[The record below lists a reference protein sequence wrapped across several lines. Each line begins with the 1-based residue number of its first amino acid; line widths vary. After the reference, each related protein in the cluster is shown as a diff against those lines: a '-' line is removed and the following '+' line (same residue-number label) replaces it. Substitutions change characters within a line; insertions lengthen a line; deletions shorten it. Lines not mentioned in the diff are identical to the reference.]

1 VWVNADSLKCW
12 EIGTRAARVAD
23 EAAVYASGLVSEIP
37 QQTDEQLVD
46 GARSGDRAALERLL
60 ERHERQVYRFGLKMC
75 RDPEAA
81 KDVLQETLIAAA
93 RTVKDFRGASS
104 PSTWLYAIA
113 RSFCIKQRR
122 RSRYAP
128 EHEESID
135 AAGTGREVLEI
146 ADPGRAPDDALSGRQ
161 VERALEQAIAELD
174 PMYREI
180 LLLRDVEGL
189 SAAEVAEAV
198 GVSVDAVKSRLHR
211 ARVAVRE
218 KVAPVLSGEP
228 ESPIT
233 EACPEVVSLFS
244 RHLEGE
250 ISAPVCE
257 EMERHLAGCRRCSE
271 RCATLQQTLTS
282 CARTPL
288 PDVPAPVQQ
297 DVRRALRQFLQRTA

>member
-1 VWVNADSLKCW
+1 V
-12 EIGTRAARVAD
+12 
-23 EAAVYASGLVSEIP
+23 AVYAFGLVSEIP

-46 GARSGDRAALERLL
+46 GARSGDRASLERLL
-60 ERHERQVYRFGLKMC
+60 ERHERRVYRFGLKMC

-113 RSFCIKQRR
+113 RSFCIKERR
-122 RSRYAP
+122 RSKFAP

-135 AAGTGREVLEI
+135 SAGAGREVLEI
-146 ADPGRAPDDALSGRQ
+146 ADPARSPDDLLSGRQ
-161 VERALEQAIAELD
+161 MERALDKAIAELD

-189 SAAEVAEAV
+189 SASEVAEAV
-198 GVSVDAVKSRLHR
+198 GVSVEAVKSRLHR

-218 KVAPVLSGEP
+218 KLAPLLSGEP

-271 RCATLQQTLTS
+271 RCATLQKTLTS

-288 PDVPAPVQQ
+288 PDVPVPVQQ

>member
-1 VWVNADSLKCW
+1 MD
-12 EIGTRAARVAD
+12 RARVATP
-23 EAAVYASGLVSEIP
+23 ETR
-37 QQTDEQLVD
+37 TDEELVE
-46 GARSGDRAALERLL
+46 GARAGDRAALERLL
-60 ERHERQVYRFGLKMC
+60 ARHERQVYRFGLKMC

-122 RSRYAP
+122 RSKFAP
-128 EHEESID
+128 EREESLD
-135 AAGTGREVLEI
+135 TEETGREVVAL
-146 ADPGRAPDDALSGRQ
+146 ADPRRSPDEELAGRQ
-161 VERALEQAIAELD
+161 VEGALERAIAGLE
-174 PMYREI
+174 PMYREV

-198 GVSVDAVKSRLHR
+198 GASVEAVKSRLHR

-218 KVAPVLSGEP
+218 KVAPLLAAEP
-228 ESPIT
+228 DSPIT
-233 EACPEVVSLFS
+233 GACPEVVSLFS

-250 ISAPVCE
+250 ISSSVCE
-257 EMERHLAGCRRCSE
+257 EMERHLAKCPRCTS
-271 RCATLQQTLTS
+271 RCASLQETLST

-288 PDVPAPVQQ
+288 PDVPPTVQVE
-297 DVRRALRQFLQRTA
+297 VRSALRQFLQRAT

>member
-1 VWVNADSLKCW
+1 VSASDS
-12 EIGTRAARVAD
+12 
-23 EAAVYASGLVSEIP
+23 
-37 QQTDEQLVD
+37 QTDEQLIE
-46 GARSGDRAALERLL
+46 GARAGDRASLERLL
-60 ERHERQVYRFGLKMC
+60 ERHERRVYRFGLKMC

-122 RSRYAP
+122 RSKFAP
-128 EHEESID
+128 EHEESLDSAD
-135 AAGTGREVLEI
+135 AGREVREI
-146 ADPGRAPDDALSGRQ
+146 ADPGRSPDEALSGKQ
-161 VERALEQAIAELD
+161 VERALEAAIAELE
-174 PMYREI
+174 PMYREV

-198 GVSVDAVKSRLHR
+198 GTSVDAVKSRLHR

-218 KVAPVLSGEP
+218 RLAPLLSTEP
-228 ESPIT
+228 EAPIT
-233 EACPEVVSLFS
+233 EACPEVVALFS

-257 EMERHLAGCRRCSE
+257 QMERHLAGCPRCTERCS
-271 RCATLQQTLTS
+271 TLQQTLAS

-288 PDVPAPVQQ
+288 PEVPTPVQVE
-297 DVRRALRQFLQRTA
+297 VRRALRQFLQQAS

>member
-1 VWVNADSLKCW
+1 
-12 EIGTRAARVAD
+12 
-23 EAAVYASGLVSEIP
+23 
-37 QQTDEQLVD
+37 
-46 GARSGDRAALERLL
+46 
-60 ERHERQVYRFGLKMC
+60 
-75 RDPEAA
+75 
-81 KDVLQETLIAAA
+81 
-93 RTVKDFRGASS
+93 
-104 PSTWLYAIA
+104 
-113 RSFCIKQRR
+113 
-122 RSRYAP
+122 
-128 EHEESID
+128 
-135 AAGTGREVLEI
+135 
-146 ADPGRAPDDALSGRQ
+146 

>member
-1 VWVNADSLKCW
+1 VTDTPL
-12 EIGTRAARVAD
+12 
-23 EAAVYASGLVSEIP
+23 
-37 QQTDEQLVD
+37 TDEQLVE
-46 GARSGDRAALERLL
+46 GARSGDRASLERLL

-122 RSRYAP
+122 RSKFAP
-128 EHEESID
+128 EHEESIHAD
-135 AAGTGREVLEI
+135 GAGQEVLQV
-146 ADPGRAPDDALSGRQ
+146 ADPGRAPDEALAGRQ
-161 VERALEQAIAELD
+161 MERALEEAIAGLD
-174 PMYREI
+174 PMYREV

-189 SAAEVAEAV
+189 SAAEVSEAV
-198 GVSVDAVKSRLHR
+198 GVSVEAVKSRLHR

-218 KVAPVLSGEP
+218 KVAPLLSEVP
-228 ESPIT
+228 ESPLT
-233 EACPEVVSLFS
+233 DACPEVVSMFS

-257 EMERHLAGCRRCSE
+257 EMERHLAGCPRCRERCSTLQ
-271 RCATLQQTLTS
+271 ATLAS
-282 CARTPL
+282 CAAVPL
-288 PDVPAPVQQ
+288 PEVPAPVQHE
-297 DVRRALRQFLQRTA
+297 VRRALRQFLQQTA

>member
-1 VWVNADSLKCW
+1 MHFC
-12 EIGTRAARVAD
+12 
-23 EAAVYASGLVSEIP
+23 LVSETS
-37 QQTDEQLVD
+37 QQSDEQLVD
-46 GARSGDRAALERLL
+46 GARAGDRASLERLL
-60 ERHERQVYRFGLKMC
+60 ERHERRVYRFGLKMC

-122 RSRYAP
+122 RSRFAP

-135 AAGTGREVLEI
+135 DAGTGREVREI
-146 ADPGRAPDDALSGRQ
+146 ADPGRSPDEALAGRQ
-161 VERALEQAIAELD
+161 VERALEKAIAELD
-174 PMYREI
+174 PMYSEV

-189 SAAEVAEAV
+189 SAAEVSEAV
-198 GVSVDAVKSRLHR
+198 GVSVEAVKSRLHR

-218 KVAPVLSGEP
+218 KVAPLLSGEP
-228 ESPIT
+228 ESPLT

-257 EMERHLAGCRRCSE
+257 EMERHLAGCPRCRE

-288 PDVPAPVQQ
+288 PEVPAPVQHE
-297 DVRRALRQFLQRTA
+297 VRRALRQFLQRTA

>member
-1 VWVNADSLKCW
+1 MHLD
-12 EIGTRAARVAD
+12 R
-23 EAAVYASGLVSEIP
+23 VSEIP

-46 GARSGDRAALERLL
+46 GARSGDRASLERLL
-60 ERHERQVYRFGLKMC
+60 ERHERRVYRFGLKMC

-104 PSTWLYAIA
+104 ASTWLYAIA

-122 RSRYAP
+122 RSKFAP

-135 AAGTGREVLEI
+135 TAGAGREVLEI
-146 ADPGRAPDDALSGRQ
+146 ADPARAQDDVLSGRQ
-161 VERALEQAIAELD
+161 VERALEKAIAELD

-189 SAAEVAEAV
+189 SASEVAEAV
-198 GVSVDAVKSRLHR
+198 GVSVEAVKSRLHR

-218 KVAPVLSGEP
+218 KLAPLLSGEP

-250 ISAPVCE
+250 ISAPVCD

-288 PDVPAPVQQ
+288 PDVPVPVQQ
-297 DVRRALRQFLQRTA
+297 DVRRALRQFLERTA

>member
-1 VWVNADSLKCW
+1 MS
-12 EIGTRAARVAD
+12 
-23 EAAVYASGLVSEIP
+23 ASNS
-37 QQTDEQLVD
+37 QTDEQLIE
-46 GARSGDRAALERLL
+46 GARAGDRASLERLL

-122 RSRYAP
+122 RSKFAP
-128 EHEESID
+128 EHEESLDSAD
-135 AAGTGREVLEI
+135 AGREVREV
-146 ADPGRAPDDALSGRQ
+146 ADPGRSPDDAMSGKQ
-161 VERALEQAIAELD
+161 VERALEAAIAELE
-174 PMYREI
+174 PMYREV

-198 GVSVDAVKSRLHR
+198 GTSVDAVKSRLHR

-218 KVAPVLSGEP
+218 RVAPLLSTEP
-228 ESPIT
+228 EAPIT
-233 EACPEVVSLFS
+233 EACPEVVALFS

-257 EMERHLAGCRRCSE
+257 QMERHLAGCPRCTERCS
-271 RCATLQQTLTS
+271 TLQQTLAS

-288 PDVPAPVQQ
+288 PEVPAPVQGE
-297 DVRRALRQFLQRTA
+297 VRRALRQFLLQAT

>member
-1 VWVNADSLKCW
+1 MHLD
-12 EIGTRAARVAD
+12 R
-23 EAAVYASGLVSEIP
+23 VSEIP

-46 GARSGDRAALERLL
+46 GARSGDRASLERLL
-60 ERHERQVYRFGLKMC
+60 ERHERRVYRFGLKMC

-81 KDVLQETLIAAA
+81 
-93 RTVKDFRGASS
+93 KDFRGASS

-122 RSRYAP
+122 RSKFAP

-135 AAGTGREVLEI
+135 TAGTGREVLEI
-146 ADPGRAPDDALSGRQ
+146 ADPARSPDDVLSGRQ
-161 VERALEQAIAELD
+161 VERALEKAIAELD

-189 SAAEVAEAV
+189 SASEVAEAV
-198 GVSVDAVKSRLHR
+198 GVSVEAVKSRLHR

-218 KVAPVLSGEP
+218 KLAPLLSGEP

-257 EMERHLAGCRRCSE
+257 EMERHLAGCRRCSA

-288 PDVPAPVQQ
+288 PDVPVPVQQ
-297 DVRRALRQFLQRTA
+297 DVRRALRQFLERTA

>member
-1 VWVNADSLKCW
+1 MHAHPVQSNDP
-12 EIGTRAARVAD
+12 
-23 EAAVYASGLVSEIP
+23 VS
-37 QQTDEQLVD
+37 DEQLIE
-46 GARSGDRAALERLL
+46 GARAGDRASLERLL
-60 ERHERQVYRFGLKMC
+60 ERHERRVYRFGLKMC

-93 RTVKDFRGASS
+93 RTVKDFRGAST

-122 RSRYAP
+122 RSKFAP
-128 EHEESID
+128 EQEESID
-135 AAGTGREVLEI
+135 AEATGREVREL
-146 ADPGRAPDDALSGRQ
+146 ADPSRPADEALSGKQ
-161 VERALEQAIAELD
+161 VEAALEEAIGALD
-174 PMYREI
+174 PMYREV

-198 GVSVDAVKSRLHR
+198 GISVEAVKSRLHR

-218 KVAPVLSGEP
+218 RVAPVLSAEP
-228 ESPIT
+228 AAPFP
-233 EACPEVVSLFS
+233 EACPEVVLLFS

-257 EMERHLAGCRRCSE
+257 QMERHLAACPRCAE
-271 RCATLQQTLTS
+271 RCATLQQTLAS

-288 PDVPAPVQQ
+288 PEVPAPVQFE
-297 DVRRALRQFLQRTA
+297 VRRALRQFLQRAV

>member
-1 VWVNADSLKCW
+1 
-12 EIGTRAARVAD
+12 VA
-23 EAAVYASGLVSEIP
+23 YSSRLVPEIP

-46 GARSGDRAALERLL
+46 GARAGDRVALERLL
-60 ERHERQVYRFGLKMC
+60 ERHERRVYRFGLKMC

-122 RSRYAP
+122 RSKFAP

-135 AAGTGREVLEI
+135 SADAGREVREI
-146 ADPGRAPDDALSGRQ
+146 ADPGRGPEEALSGRQ
-161 VERALEQAIAELD
+161 VERALEEAIGELD
-174 PMYREI
+174 PIYREV

-189 SAAEVAEAV
+189 SAAEVSEAV
-198 GVSVDAVKSRLHR
+198 GISVDAVKSRLHR

-218 KVAPVLSGEP
+218 KVGPLLSTEP
-228 ESPIT
+228 ESPLT
-233 EACPEVVSLFS
+233 DACPEVVSLFS

-257 EMERHLAGCRRCSE
+257 QMERHLAGCPRCRE
-271 RCATLQQTLTS
+271 RCDTLQQTLAS

-288 PDVPAPVQQ
+288 PEVPAPVQHE
-297 DVRRALRQFLQRTA
+297 VRRALRQFLQRTA

>member
-1 VWVNADSLKCW
+1 MARRLLLYGFSPVTATNAL
-12 EIGTRAARVAD
+12 
-23 EAAVYASGLVSEIP
+23 
-37 QQTDEQLVD
+37 TDEELVE
-46 GARSGDRAALERLL
+46 GARTGDRVALERLL
-60 ERHERQVYRFGLKMC
+60 ERHERRVYRFGLKMC

-122 RSRYAP
+122 RSKFAP
-128 EHEESID
+128 DQEESMD
-135 AAGTGREVLEI
+135 ATETGREVRAI
-146 ADPGRAPDDALSGRQ
+146 ADPGRSPDDALHGKQ
-161 VERALEQAIAELD
+161 LEGALERAIASLE
-174 PMYREI
+174 PMYREV

-189 SAAEVAEAV
+189 PASEVAEAV
-198 GVSVDAVKSRLHR
+198 GISVEAVKSRLHR

-218 KVAPVLSGEP
+218 QVAPLLGTEP
-228 ESPIT
+228 QAPFP

-257 EMERHLAGCRRCSE
+257 EMERHLAACPRCRE
-271 RCATLQQTLTS
+271 RCATLQQTLSS

-288 PDVPAPVQQ
+288 PEVPAPVQHE
-297 DVRRALRQFLQRTA
+297 VRRALRQFLERTA

>member
-1 VWVNADSLKCW
+1 LEVGCTALVPGD
-12 EIGTRAARVAD
+12 
-23 EAAVYASGLVSEIP
+23 AAVYAFEPVSEIS

-46 GARSGDRAALERLL
+46 GARSGDRASLERLL
-60 ERHERQVYRFGLKMC
+60 ERHERRVYRFGLKMC

-122 RSRYAP
+122 RSKFAP

-135 AAGTGREVLEI
+135 SAAAGREVLEI
-146 ADPGRAPDDALSGRQ
+146 ADPARSADDLLSGRQ
-161 VERALEQAIAELD
+161 VERALDKAIAELD

-198 GVSVDAVKSRLHR
+198 GVSVEAVKSRLHR

-218 KVAPVLSGEP
+218 KLAPLLSGEP
-228 ESPIT
+228 ESPIS

-288 PDVPAPVQQ
+288 PDVPVPVQQ
-297 DVRRALRQFLQRTA
+297 DVRRALRQFLERTA

>member
-1 VWVNADSLKCW
+1 MHLD
-12 EIGTRAARVAD
+12 
-23 EAAVYASGLVSEIP
+23 LVSEIP

-122 RSRYAP
+122 RSKYAP
-128 EHEESID
+128 AHEESID

-146 ADPGRAPDDALSGRQ
+146 ADPGRAPDEALSGRQ
-161 VERALEQAIAELD
+161 VERALEKAIAELD

-189 SAAEVAEAV
+189 SAADVAEAV
-198 GVSVDAVKSRLHR
+198 GVSVEAVKSRLHR

>member
-12 EIGTRAARVAD
+12 EIGTRAALVAD

>member
-1 VWVNADSLKCW
+1 MGSWAM
-12 EIGTRAARVAD
+12 
-23 EAAVYASGLVSEIP
+23 SETDP
-37 QQTDEQLVD
+37 RSDEQLVE
-46 GARSGDRAALERLL
+46 GARGGDRASLERLL
-60 ERHERQVYRFGLKMC
+60 ERHERRVYRFGLKMC

-122 RSRYAP
+122 RSKFAP
-128 EHEESID
+128 EHEESLD
-135 AAGTGREVLEI
+135 AEGTGREVRGI
-146 ADPGRAPDDALSGRQ
+146 ADPGRAPDEALSGKQ
-161 VERALEQAIAELD
+161 VEGALERAIASLE
-174 PMYREI
+174 PMYREV

-198 GVSVDAVKSRLHR
+198 GASVEAVKSRLHR
-211 ARVAVRE
+211 ARLAVRE
-218 KVAPVLSGEP
+218 QVAPFLSTEP
-228 ESPIT
+228 EAPIA

-257 EMERHLAGCRRCSE
+257 QMERHLAGCPRCTE
-271 RCATLQQTLTS
+271 RCATLQKTLAS

-288 PDVPAPVQQ
+288 PEVPAPVQGE
-297 DVRRALRQFLQRTA
+297 VRRALRQFLQQSA

>member
-1 VWVNADSLKCW
+1 MP
-12 EIGTRAARVAD
+12 GT
-23 EAAVYASGLVSEIP
+23 SPL
-37 QQTDEQLVD
+37 TDQQLVD
-46 GARSGDRAALERLL
+46 GARAGDRASLERLL

-122 RSRYAP
+122 RSKFAP

-135 AAGTGREVLEI
+135 AAGADGEVLQI
-146 ADPGRAPDDALSGRQ
+146 ADPGRPADDALAGRQ
-161 VERALEQAIAELD
+161 VELALEKAIGELD
-174 PMYREI
+174 PMYREV

-189 SAAEVAEAV
+189 SAAEVAEAI
-198 GVSVDAVKSRLHR
+198 GVSVEAVKSRLHR

-218 KVAPVLSGEP
+218 KVAPLLSSEP
-228 ESPIT
+228 ESPLT
-233 EACPEVVSLFS
+233 DACPEVVSLFS

-257 EMERHLAGCRRCSE
+257 EMERHLAGCPRCRERCSTLQ
-271 RCATLQQTLTS
+271 ATLAS
-282 CARTPL
+282 CARAPL
-288 PDVPAPVQQ
+288 PDVPAPVQHE
-297 DVRRALRQFLQRTA
+297 VRRALRQFLQRTA

>member
-1 VWVNADSLKCW
+1 V
-12 EIGTRAARVAD
+12 
-23 EAAVYASGLVSEIP
+23 AVYAFGLVSEIP

-46 GARSGDRAALERLL
+46 GARSGDRASLERLL
-60 ERHERQVYRFGLKMC
+60 ERHERRVYRFGLKMC

-113 RSFCIKQRR
+113 RSFCIKERR
-122 RSRYAP
+122 RSKFAP

-135 AAGTGREVLEI
+135 SAGAGREVLEI
-146 ADPGRAPDDALSGRQ
+146 ADPARSPDDLLSGRQ
-161 VERALEQAIAELD
+161 MERALDKAIAELD

-189 SAAEVAEAV
+189 SASEVAEAV
-198 GVSVDAVKSRLHR
+198 GVSVEAVKSRLHR

-218 KVAPVLSGEP
+218 KLAPLLSGEP

-288 PDVPAPVQQ
+288 PDVPVPVQQ

>member
-1 VWVNADSLKCW
+1 MAPVTLPPERTDDQLV
-12 EIGTRAARVAD
+12 EAAR
-23 EAAVYASGLVSEIP
+23 
-37 QQTDEQLVD
+37 T
-46 GARSGDRAALERLL
+46 GDRAALERLL

-122 RSRYAP
+122 RSRFAP
-128 EHEESID
+128 EQEESLD
-135 AAGTGREVLEI
+135 VLETGREVHAI
-146 ADPGRAPDDALSGRQ
+146 ADPSRPPDEALSGKQ
-161 VERALEQAIAELD
+161 VEGALERAIAELE
-174 PMYREI
+174 PMYREV

-198 GVSVDAVKSRLHR
+198 GASVEAVKSRLHR

-218 KVAPVLSGEP
+218 KVAPLLSAEP
-228 ESPIT
+228 AAPIA
-233 EACPEVVSLFS
+233 EACPEVVTLFS

-257 EMERHLAGCRRCSE
+257 EMERHLAACPRCTE
-271 RCATLQQTLTS
+271 RCASLQETLAT

-288 PDVPAPVQQ
+288 PDVPAPVQGE
-297 DVRRALRQFLQRTA
+297 VKRALRQFLERAG

>member
-1 VWVNADSLKCW
+1 MHLD
-12 EIGTRAARVAD
+12 
-23 EAAVYASGLVSEIP
+23 LVSEIP

-60 ERHERQVYRFGLKMC
+60 ERHERRVYRFGLKMC

-122 RSRYAP
+122 RSKFAP

-146 ADPGRAPDDALSGRQ
+146 ADPGRSPDEALSGRQ
-161 VERALEQAIAELD
+161 VERALEKAIAELD

-198 GVSVDAVKSRLHR
+198 GVSVEAVKSRLHR

-257 EMERHLAGCRRCSE
+257 EMERHLAGCPRCRARCS
-271 RCATLQQTLTS
+271 TLQQTLTS

-297 DVRRALRQFLQRTA
+297 DVRRALRQFLQRTV

>member
-1 VWVNADSLKCW
+1 MQFC
-12 EIGTRAARVAD
+12 
-23 EAAVYASGLVSEIP
+23 LVSEIP

-46 GARSGDRAALERLL
+46 GARAGDRASLERLL
-60 ERHERQVYRFGLKMC
+60 ERHERRVYRFGLKMC

-122 RSRYAP
+122 RSRFAP
-128 EHEESID
+128 EHEESLD
-135 AAGTGREVLEI
+135 VADTGREVREI
-146 ADPGRAPDDALSGRQ
+146 ADPGRSPDEALSGRQ

-174 PMYREI
+174 PMYREV

-189 SAAEVAEAV
+189 SAAEVSEAV
-198 GVSVDAVKSRLHR
+198 GVSVEAVKSRLHR

-218 KVAPVLSGEP
+218 KVAPLLSGEP
-228 ESPIT
+228 ESPLT

-257 EMERHLAGCRRCSE
+257 EMERHLAGCPRCRE
-271 RCATLQQTLTS
+271 RCATLQLTLAS
-282 CARTPL
+282 CARAPL
-288 PDVPAPVQQ
+288 PEVPVPVQHE
-297 DVRRALRQFLQRTA
+297 VRRALRQFLQRTV